1 MTKMK
6 IVYPMQ
12 LAGENGSSE
21 IASLDEFIKKINGL
35 KSGTFPIGRNRI
47 WHGGIHFSKSGGWHP
62 SGAVRAIADGEIVA
76 YRLATKPAKATRSSE
91 EGKPEGKIDL
101 YTSPSF
107 CLVRHCYEAGEQSKN
122 QLTFYSLYMHIAC
135 ENSYNSSEAAR
146 VMVKGT
152 GVSTYEPVVEGH
164 PPKLTRRLSGDKP
177 IYAKRGADVK
187 LVGQE
192 VKSLLNHKD
201 EPHDYYLVHY
211 VDDPDSLF
219 HIAASQL
226 QQEFPQKPKWMTPP
240 EGKPAR
246 HKIPGNTWLRK
257 TAGTTVG
264 SMGLPAG
271 SEVVVSSEPPQMV
284 NLNGGTTEFRKVQV
298 FKAGSG
304 TVKDSANQVMLNA
317 SKGAVGWLAKSK
329 MGAELAAEPSIPVEF
344 KEDAPVVNRSAN
356 PIPVQAGEIIGHWG
370 EHELATAGASG
381 FVKDADSK
389 VVHFEVFVAE
399 SDKQALEDCINNKAR
414 VTGGQGY
421 LLVKQEVTTYR
432 LINDS
437 QHGFHEVANFGPQV
451 LPLAVKES
459 DIVTHGANN
468 FVKVRERTAA
478 DGELAGEFVLQ
489 GGDVEVVSQH
499 DWHKLGVKLVD
510 GSSDD
515 DGFLDKADTE
525 SEDPQQKEASK
536 FFSTLYDKLVTDRDN
551 DGTLSG
557 NDIKAALANEELAGK
572 LRMLFIKHKSEWV
585 KPGDW
590 PRLKQELADQPK
602 LYEYAMQ
609 VHNNMVWMEDASAI
623 LGDTKPW
630 FIHPAGMM
638 ALVGER
644 KTSRSCDCESL
655 YADKFKVTRY
665 GSKYG
670 PVYWGT
676 ITLASYSRWSNLL
689 ATGKIT
695 ENEKV
700 ILIAMSDN
708 EGKMD
713 AIQSYDSEVV
723 TAGAMQ
729 KTFKDGVGLEGK
741 GELSIQLAKFRD
753 KYPDLYANHM
763 SNCGWIV
770 EGTGSSAITY
780 YVDDLLTSGGKVTG
794 RDLKNLLRKG
804 CDESTFNSVLNSKP
818 LAGLLKVI
826 SLPEF
831 LDIQV
836 LDFIERL
843 HSAESQ
849 VVSSGDIRIKDYIK
863 SNFGRAV
870 VLDHSV
876 NRPGYV
882 KDNFKMAI
890 SNFHTKNPNVSLN
903 PHDWAESHEIY
914 EKKILEEYKVT
925 RSMTDSIS
933 RYNSLRSKLQ

>member
-1 MTKMK
+1 MK

-21 IASLDEFIKKINGL
+21 IASIDEFIKKIQGL

-76 YRLATKPAKATRSSE
+76 YRLATKPAKATRSTE

-107 CLVRHCYEAGEQSKN
+107 CLVRHYYEAGEQSKN

-135 ENSYNSSEAAR
+135 ENSYNSPEAAR
-146 VMVKGT
+146 VTVKGT

-177 IYAKRGADVK
+177 VYAKRGAEVK

-192 VKSLLNHKD
+192 VKNLLNHKD

-211 VDDPDSLF
+211 VDDPDNLF

-240 EGKPAR
+240 EGKPVR
-246 HKIPGNTWLRK
+246 HKVPGNTWLRK
-257 TAGTTVG
+257 TADTTVG

-284 NLNGGTTEFRKVQV
+284 NLNGGTAEFRKVQV

-304 TVKDSANQVMLNA
+304 TVKDSANQVMINA

-329 MGAELAAEPSIPVEF
+329 MGAELAAEPSILVEF

-381 FVKDADSK
+381 FVKEADSK
-389 VVHFEVFVAE
+389 AVHFEVFIAE

-499 DWHKLGVKLVD
+499 DWHKLGAKLVD

-536 FFSTLYDKLVTDRDN
+536 FFSSLYDKLVTDRDN

-557 NDIKAALANEELAGK
+557 NDIKAALADEELAGK

-585 KPGDW
+585 QPSEW

-602 LYEYAMQ
+602 LYEYAKQ
-609 VHNNMVWMEDASAI
+609 VHNNMAWMEDASAI

-630 FIHPAGMM
+630 FVHPAGMM
-638 ALVGER
+638 GLVADPVSDDEMDEKWLIVTKGQLTFDAEGNDVENSTFFSR
-644 KTSRSCDCESL
+644 KIHWPGNSESGVTIGRGYDIGSRSKEEVFRDLSGSGVPDNIASLISDGAGIKGEAASNFVSENKSSTLITRKSQHRLFEKIYPDYALRAKSNYERWTTVQNINDANIPSVSISDKVNWESL
-655 YADKFKVTRY
+655 DDKVKDVIVDLVYQGFTKGPKPMIYGMLNDRQKYA
-665 GSKYG
+665 
-670 PVYWGT
+670 
-676 ITLASYSRWSNLL
+676 
-689 ATGKIT
+689 
-695 ENEKV
+695 
-700 ILIAMSDN
+700 
-708 EGKMD
+708 
-713 AIQSYDSEVV
+713 
-723 TAGAMQ
+723 
-729 KTFKDGVGLEGK
+729 
-741 GELSIQLAKFRD
+741 
-753 KYPDLYANHM
+753 
-763 SNCGWIV
+763 
-770 EGTGSSAITY
+770 
-780 YVDDLLTSGGKVTG
+780 
-794 RDLKNLLRKG
+794 
-804 CDESTFNSVLNSKP
+804 
-818 LAGLLKVI
+818 
-826 SLPEF
+826 
-831 LDIQV
+831 
-836 LDFIERL
+836 
-843 HSAESQ
+843 
-849 VVSSGDIRIKDYIK
+849 DYIK
-863 SNFGRAV
+863 NNPTLSQYEPGRKRAKY
-870 VLDHSV
+870 LT
-876 NRPGYV
+876 G
-882 KDNFKMAI
+882 
-890 SNFHTKNPNVSLN
+890 
-903 PHDWAESHEIY
+903 E
-914 EKKILEEYKVT
+914 
-925 RSMTDSIS
+925 
-933 RYNSLRSKLQ
+933 

>member
-62 SGAVRAIADGEIVA
+62 SGAVRAIADGQIVA

-91 EGKPEGKIDL
+91 KGKPEGKIDL

-107 CLVRHCYEAGEQSKN
+107 CLVRHRYEAGEQSKN

-177 IYAKRGADVK
+177 VYAKRGAEVK

-192 VKSLLNHKD
+192 VKNLLNHKD
-201 EPHDYYLVHY
+201 EHHDYYLVHY

-226 QQEFPQKPKWMTPP
+226 QQEYPQKPTWMTPP

-246 HKIPGNTWLRK
+246 HKVPSNTWLRK
-257 TAGTTVG
+257 TADTTVG

-298 FKAGSG
+298 FKVGSG
-304 TVKDSANQVMLNA
+304 TVKDSANQVMTNA

-329 MGAELAAEPSIPVEF
+329 MGAGLTAEPSIPVEF
-344 KEDAPVVNRSAN
+344 KDDAPVVNRSAN

-381 FVKDADSK
+381 FEKDADSK
-389 VVHFEVFVAE
+389 AVHFEVFVSE

-421 LLVKQEVTTYR
+421 LLVKKEVTTYR
-432 LINDS
+432 LTSDS
-437 QHGFHEVANFGPQV
+437 QHGFHEVANFGPLV
-451 LPLAVKES
+451 IPLAVKES

-489 GGDVEVVSQH
+489 GGDVEVISQH

-525 SEDPQQKEASK
+525 SEEPQQKEASK
-536 FFSTLYDKLVTDRDN
+536 FFSTLYDQLVTDRDN

-557 NDIKAALANEELAGK
+557 NDIKAALADEELAGK

-585 KPGDW
+585 NPGDW
-590 PRLKQELADQPK
+590 PRLKQELAEQPK

-609 VHNNMVWMEDASAI
+609 VHNNMAWIDDANAI
-623 LGDTKPW
+623 AVLGDTKPW

-638 ALVGER
+638 GLVKSYQKEALWVLG
-644 KTSRSCDCESL
+644 KTSERYESGGRGPGVVSTGKGDYGGASYGCYQLSSNLGVVQL
-655 YADKFKVTRY
+655 YIQS
-665 GSKYG
+665 SKYKDLFEG
-670 PVYWGT
+670 
-676 ITLASYSRWSNLL
+676 LL
-689 ATGKIT
+689 PATP
-695 ENEKV
+695 
-700 ILIAMSDN
+700 
-708 EGKMD
+708 
-713 AIQSYDSEVV
+713 Q
-723 TAGAMQ
+723 
-729 KTFKDGVGLEGK
+729 
-741 GELSIQLAKFRD
+741 
-753 KYPDLYANHM
+753 
-763 SNCGWIV
+763 
-770 EGTGSSAITY
+770 
-780 YVDDLLTSGGKVTG
+780 
-794 RDLKNLLRKG
+794 
-804 CDESTFNSVLNSKP
+804 FNSAWKNVAAND
-818 LAGLLKVI
+818 
-826 SLPEF
+826 PEGF
-831 LDIQV
+831 REEQHRFIKETHYDIQ
-836 LDFIERL
+836 IERL
-843 HSAESQ
+843 
-849 VVSSGDIRIKDYIK
+849 K
-863 SNFGRAV
+863 SKGLLIEHNRAAVHDLVWSTAVQFGAKTNLIINALSNSDLQKISDKELIITV
-870 VLDHSV
+870 Q
-876 NRPGYV
+876 NYK
-882 KDNFKMAI
+882 KDNTETLFKSSPTLWKDLKDRAD
-890 SNFHTKNPNVSLN
+890 S
-903 PHDWAESHEIY
+903 
-914 EKKILEEYKVT
+914 EKKALLELE
-925 RSMTDSIS
+925 
-933 RYNSLRSKLQ
+933 SKMFEVEIK

>member
-1 MTKMK
+1 MK

-21 IASLDEFIKKINGL
+21 IASIDEFIKKINGL

-47 WHGGIHFSKSGGWHP
+47 WHGGIHFSQSGGWHP

-76 YRLATKPAKATRSSE
+76 YRLATKPAKATRSTE

-107 CLVRHCYEAGEQSKN
+107 CLVRHRYEAGEQNKN
-122 QLTFYSLYMHIAC
+122 RLTFYSLYMHIAC

-177 IYAKRGADVK
+177 VYAKRGAEVK

-192 VKSLLNHKD
+192 VKNLFNHND

-246 HKIPGNTWLRK
+246 HKVPGNTWLRK
-257 TAGTTVG
+257 TADTTVG

-271 SEVVVSSEPPQMV
+271 SEVVVSTESPQMV
-284 NLNGGTTEFRKVQV
+284 NLNGGTTEFRKVQM

-304 TVKDSANQVMLNA
+304 TVKDSANQVMTNA
-317 SKGAVGWLAKSK
+317 SKGATGWLAKSK
-329 MGAELAAEPSIPVEF
+329 MGAGLTAEPSIPVEF
-344 KEDAPVVNRSAN
+344 KDDAVVDRSAN

-381 FVKDADSK
+381 FEKDADSK
-389 VVHFEVFVAE
+389 AVHFEMFVAKN
-399 SDKQALEDCINNKAR
+399 DKQALEDCINNKAR

-421 LLVKQEVTTYR
+421 LLVKKEVTTYR
-432 LINDS
+432 LTNDS
-437 QHGFHEVANFGPQV
+437 QHGFHGVANFGPQV

-489 GGDVEVVSQH
+489 GSDVEVVSQH

-510 GSSDD
+510 GSSDP

-525 SEDPQQKEASK
+525 GKEGGE

-557 NDIKAALANEELAGK
+557 NDIKAALADEELAGK
-572 LRMLFIKHKSEWV
+572 LRMLFIRHKSEWV
-585 KPGDW
+585 QPGEW
-590 PRLKQELADQPK
+590 PRLKQELAEQPK

-609 VHNNMVWMEDASAI
+609 VHNNMAWMEDASKI
-623 LGDTKPW
+623 LDDIKPW

-638 ALVGER
+638 GLVADPVSDDEMDEKWFIVTKGQLTFDAEGNDVENSTYFSR
-644 KTSRSCDCESL
+644 KIHWPGNSESGVTIGRGYDIGSRSKEDVYRDLSDSGVPDDIASLISAGAGIKGGDASKFVSENKNSTLITRKSQYRLFEKIYPDYVLRAKSNYERWTTAQSIQDANIPGVSISDKTNWESL
-655 YADKFKVTRY
+655 DDKVKDVIVDLVYQGFTKGPRPMVYGMLNDRQKYA
-665 GSKYG
+665 
-670 PVYWGT
+670 
-676 ITLASYSRWSNLL
+676 
-689 ATGKIT
+689 
-695 ENEKV
+695 
-700 ILIAMSDN
+700 
-708 EGKMD
+708 
-713 AIQSYDSEVV
+713 
-723 TAGAMQ
+723 
-729 KTFKDGVGLEGK
+729 
-741 GELSIQLAKFRD
+741 
-753 KYPDLYANHM
+753 
-763 SNCGWIV
+763 
-770 EGTGSSAITY
+770 
-780 YVDDLLTSGGKVTG
+780 
-794 RDLKNLLRKG
+794 
-804 CDESTFNSVLNSKP
+804 
-818 LAGLLKVI
+818 
-826 SLPEF
+826 
-831 LDIQV
+831 
-836 LDFIERL
+836 
-843 HSAESQ
+843 
-849 VVSSGDIRIKDYIK
+849 DYIK
-863 SNFGRAV
+863 NNPSLSQYEPGR
-870 VLDHSV
+870 
-876 NRPGYV
+876 NRAKYLTG
-882 KDNFKMAI
+882 
-890 SNFHTKNPNVSLN
+890 
-903 PHDWAESHEIY
+903 E
-914 EKKILEEYKVT
+914 
-925 RSMTDSIS
+925 
-933 RYNSLRSKLQ
+933 

>member
-1 MTKMK
+1 MK

-47 WHGGIHFSKSGGWHP
+47 WHGGIHFSQSGGWHP

-76 YRLATKPAKATRSSE
+76 YRLATKPAKATRSTE

-107 CLVRHCYEAGEQSKN
+107 CLVRHCYEAGEQNKN
-122 QLTFYSLYMHIAC
+122 RLTFYSLYMHIAC
-135 ENSYNSSEAAR
+135 ENSYNSPEAAR

-177 IYAKRGADVK
+177 VYAKRGAEVK

-192 VKSLLNHKD
+192 VKNLLNHKD

-240 EGKPAR
+240 EGKPTR
-246 HKIPGNTWLRK
+246 HKVPGNTWLRK
-257 TAGTTVG
+257 TADTTVG

-304 TVKDSANQVMLNA
+304 TVKDSANQVMTNA
-317 SKGAVGWLAKSK
+317 SKGATGWQAKSK
-329 MGAELAAEPSIPVEF
+329 IGAGLAAEPSIPIEF
-344 KEDAPVVNRSAN
+344 KDDAPVVNRNAN

-370 EHELATAGASG
+370 EHELATVGASG
-381 FVKDADSK
+381 FEKGADSK
-389 VVHFEVFVAE
+389 AVHFEMFVAKN
-399 SDKQALEDCINNKAR
+399 DKQALEDCINNKAR

-421 LLVKQEVTTYR
+421 LLVKKEVTTYR
-432 LINDS
+432 LTNDS
-437 QHGFHEVANFGPQV
+437 QHGFHGVANFGPQV

-499 DWHKLGVKLVD
+499 DWYKLGVKLVD
-510 GSSDD
+510 GSSDP

-525 SEDPQQKEASK
+525 GKEGGE

-557 NDIKAALANEELAGK
+557 NDIKAALADEELAGK

-585 KPGDW
+585 QPGQEW
-590 PRLKQELADQPK
+590 PRLKQELAKQPK

-609 VHNNMVWMEDASAI
+609 VHNNMAWIDDANAI
-623 LGDTKPW
+623 SVLVDTKPW

-638 ALVGER
+638 GLIKDKYTECACDRDITIDELVQIAPKIDKKKLEVYLPEINDGFRSFNMSTCREKAHFLAQCYHESDGFMQTVEYGGAR
-644 KTSRSCDCESL
+644 KEYSPWFGRGFIQITWQEIYAKYEEYAEEDFTSSDTAREKL
-655 YADKFKVTRY
+655 EKFPHCIKSAFWFYNIYKNV
-665 GSKYG
+665 SKYAKHDDFNMVVALING
-670 PVYWGT
+670 GFNGYLDRLSKLNDIVSILSAQHLSSKIKDEVFPFLSSEIYNYRVY
-676 ITLASYSRWSNLL
+676 SYSWGRYHDPNLIGIKGTSKNSVEAL
-689 ATGKIT
+689 NAYQRALTLYKSKNDKRNVAAI
-695 ENEKV
+695 EKR
-700 ILIAMSDN
+700 IAS
-708 EGKMD
+708 
-713 AIQSYDSEVV
+713 
-723 TAGAMQ
+723 
-729 KTFKDGVGLEGK
+729 L
-741 GELSIQLAKFRD
+741 RD
-753 KYPDLYANHM
+753 K
-763 SNCGWIV
+763 
-770 EGTGSSAITY
+770 
-780 YVDDLLTSGGKVTG
+780 
-794 RDLKNLLRKG
+794 
-804 CDESTFNSVLNSKP
+804 
-818 LAGLLKVI
+818 
-826 SLPEF
+826 
-831 LDIQV
+831 
-836 LDFIERL
+836 
-843 HSAESQ
+843 
-849 VVSSGDIRIKDYIK
+849 IR
-863 SNFGRAV
+863 
-870 VLDHSV
+870 
-876 NRPGYV
+876 
-882 KDNFKMAI
+882 
-890 SNFHTKNPNVSLN
+890 
-903 PHDWAESHEIY
+903 
-914 EKKILEEYKVT
+914 
-925 RSMTDSIS
+925 
-933 RYNSLRSKLQ
+933 

>member
-1 MTKMK
+1 M
-6 IVYPMQ
+6 
-12 LAGENGSSE
+12 
-21 IASLDEFIKKINGL
+21 
-35 KSGTFPIGRNRI
+35 
-47 WHGGIHFSKSGGWHP
+47 
-62 SGAVRAIADGEIVA
+62 
-76 YRLATKPAKATRSSE
+76 
-91 EGKPEGKIDL
+91 
-101 YTSPSF
+101 
-107 CLVRHCYEAGEQSKN
+107 
-122 QLTFYSLYMHIAC
+122 
-135 ENSYNSSEAAR
+135 
-146 VMVKGT
+146 
-152 GVSTYEPVVEGH
+152 
-164 PPKLTRRLSGDKP
+164 
-177 IYAKRGADVK
+177 
-187 LVGQE
+187 
-192 VKSLLNHKD
+192 
-201 EPHDYYLVHY
+201 
-211 VDDPDSLF
+211 
-219 HIAASQL
+219 
-226 QQEFPQKPKWMTPP
+226 
-240 EGKPAR
+240 
-246 HKIPGNTWLRK
+246 
-257 TAGTTVG
+257 
-264 SMGLPAG
+264 
-271 SEVVVSSEPPQMV
+271 
-284 NLNGGTTEFRKVQV
+284 
-298 FKAGSG
+298 
-304 TVKDSANQVMLNA
+304 
-317 SKGAVGWLAKSK
+317 
-329 MGAELAAEPSIPVEF
+329 
-344 KEDAPVVNRSAN
+344 
-356 PIPVQAGEIIGHWG
+356 
-370 EHELATAGASG
+370 
-381 FVKDADSK
+381 KDADSK
-389 VVHFEVFVAE
+389 AVHFEVFVAD

-414 VTGGQGY
+414 VSGGQGY
-421 LLVKQEVTTYR
+421 LLLNQEVTTYR
-432 LINDS
+432 LTSDS
-437 QHGFHEVANFGPQV
+437 QHGFHDVAKFGPLV

-459 DIVTHGANN
+459 DKVSHGANN

-478 DGELAGEFVLQ
+478 DGELAGEFVLLAD
-489 GGDVEVVSQH
+489 GVEVVSQH

-510 GSSDD
+510 GSSDE
-515 DGFLDKADTE
+515 DGFLDKADTATDSEE
-525 SEDPQQKEASK
+525 SQQKEASE

-557 NDIKAALANEELAGK
+557 NDIKAALADEELAGK

-585 KPGDW
+585 QPGTW

-609 VHNNMVWMEDASAI
+609 VHNNMAWMEDASAI

-630 FIHPAGMM
+630 FIHSAGMM

-644 KTSRSCDCESL
+644 KTSSSCDCERL

-676 ITLASYSRWSNLL
+676 ITLASYSGWSKLL

-695 ENEKV
+695 ENEKA

-753 KYPDLYANHM
+753 KHPDLYANHM
-763 SNCGWIV
+763 FNCGWIV
-770 EGTGSSAITY
+770 EGAGSSAITY
-780 YVDDLLTSGGKVTG
+780 YIDGLLTDGGKITG

-804 CDESTFNSVLNSKP
+804 CNESTFNSVINSKP

-843 HSAESQ
+843 HSAESNI
-849 VVSSGDIRIKDYIK
+849 VSSGDIRIRDYIK

-882 KDNFKMAI
+882 KDNFKIAI
-890 SNFHTKNPNVSLN
+890 SNFHTQNPSVSLN
-903 PHDWAESHEIY
+903 PHDWAELHEIY
-914 EKKILEEYKVT
+914 EEKLLEEYKIT

>member
-1 MTKMK
+1 MK

-47 WHGGIHFSKSGGWHP
+47 WHGGIHFSQSGGWHP

-76 YRLATKPAKATRSSE
+76 YRLATKPAKATRNTE

-107 CLVRHCYEAGEQSKN
+107 CLVRHCYEAGEQNKN
-122 QLTFYSLYMHIAC
+122 RLTFYSLYMHIAC
-135 ENSYNSSEAAR
+135 ENSYNSPEAAR

-177 IYAKRGADVK
+177 VYAKRGAEVK

-192 VKSLLNHKD
+192 VKNLLNHKD

-226 QQEFPQKPKWMTPP
+226 QQEFPQKPTWMTPP

-246 HKIPGNTWLRK
+246 HKVPGNTWLRK
-257 TAGTTVG
+257 TADTTVG

-298 FKAGSG
+298 FKTGSG
-304 TVKDSANQVMLNA
+304 TVKDSANQVMTNA
-317 SKGAVGWLAKSK
+317 GKGTVGWLAKSK
-329 MGAELAAEPSIPVEF
+329 MGAGLTAEPSIPVEF
-344 KEDAPVVNRSAN
+344 KDDAVVDRSAN
-356 PIPVQAGEIIGHWG
+356 PIPVQAGKVIGHWG
-370 EHELATAGASG
+370 EHELATTVASG
-381 FVKDADSK
+381 FEKDADSK
-389 VVHFEVFVAE
+389 AVHFEVFVAKN
-399 SDKQALEDCINNKAR
+399 DKQALEDCINNKAR

-421 LLVKQEVTTYR
+421 LLVKKEVTTYR
-432 LINDS
+432 LTNDS
-437 QHGFHEVANFGPQV
+437 QHGFHEVANLGPQV

-489 GGDVEVVSQH
+489 DGDVEVVSQH

-557 NDIKAALANEELAGK
+557 NDIKAALADEGLAGK

-602 LYEYAMQ
+602 LYEYAKQ
-609 VHNNMVWMEDASAI
+609 VHNNMAWIDDANA
-623 LGDTKPW
+623 LAVLVDTKPW

-638 ALVGER
+638 GLVKSYQKEALWVLG
-644 KTSRSCDCESL
+644 KTSERYESGGRGPGVVSTGKGDYGGASYGCYQL
-655 YADKFKVTRY
+655 SSNLGVVQRY
-665 GSKYG
+665 IQSSKY
-670 PVYWGT
+670 
-676 ITLASYSRWSNLL
+676 
-689 ATGKIT
+689 
-695 ENEKV
+695 
-700 ILIAMSDN
+700 
-708 EGKMD
+708 
-713 AIQSYDSEVV
+713 
-723 TAGAMQ
+723 
-729 KTFKDGVGLEGK
+729 KDFFE
-741 GELSIQLAKFRD
+741 
-753 KYPDLYANHM
+753 
-763 SNCGWIV
+763 
-770 EGTGSSAITY
+770 
-780 YVDDLLTSGGKVTG
+780 
-794 RDLKNLLRKG
+794 
-804 CDESTFNSVLNSKP
+804 
-818 LAGLLKVI
+818 GLLPATAQFNAAWKDVAAND
-826 SLPEF
+826 PEGF
-831 LDIQV
+831 REEQHRFIKETHYDIQ
-836 LDFIERL
+836 IERL
-843 HSAESQ
+843 
-849 VVSSGDIRIKDYIK
+849 K
-863 SNFGRAV
+863 SKGLLIEHTRAAIHDLVWSTAVQFGAKTNLIINALSNSDLQNISDKELIITV
-870 VLDHSV
+870 Q
-876 NRPGYV
+876 NYK
-882 KDNFKMAI
+882 KDNTETLFKSSPTWWKDLKDRAD
-890 SNFHTKNPNVSLN
+890 S
-903 PHDWAESHEIY
+903 
-914 EKKILEEYKVT
+914 EKKALLELE
-925 RSMTDSIS
+925 
-933 RYNSLRSKLQ
+933 SKMFEVEIK

>member
-76 YRLATKPAKATRSSE
+76 YRLATKPAKATRSTE

-107 CLVRHCYEAGEQSKN
+107 CLVRHRYEAGEQNKN
-122 QLTFYSLYMHIAC
+122 RLTFYSLYMHIAC

-177 IYAKRGADVK
+177 VYAKRGAEVK

-211 VDDPDSLF
+211 VNDPDSLF

-246 HKIPGNTWLRK
+246 CKIPGNTWLRK
-257 TAGTTVG
+257 SADTTAE
-264 SMGLPAG
+264 SLGLPAG
-271 SEVVVSSEPPQMV
+271 SEVVISGEPAQMISI
-284 NLNGGTTEFRKVQV
+284 NGGTTEFRKVQV
-298 FKAGSG
+298 FKVGSG
-304 TVKDSANQVMLNA
+304 TVKDRANQVMTNA

-329 MGAELAAEPSIPVEF
+329 MGAGLTAEPSIPVEF
-344 KEDAPVVNRSAN
+344 KDDAVVDRSAN

-381 FVKDADSK
+381 FEKDADSK
-389 VVHFEVFVAE
+389 AVHFEVFVAE
-399 SDKQALEDCINNKAR
+399 SDKQVLEDCINNKAR

-421 LLVKQEVTTYR
+421 LLVKKKVTTYR
-432 LINDS
+432 LTSDS
-437 QHGFHEVANFGPQV
+437 KHGFHEVANFGPLV

-478 DGELAGEFVLQ
+478 DGELAGEFILQ
-489 GGDVEVVSQH
+489 GGDVEVISQH

-557 NDIKAALANEELAGK
+557 DDIKAALADEELAGK

-590 PRLKQELADQPK
+590 PRLKQELAEQPK

-609 VHNNMVWMEDASAI
+609 VHNNMAWMEDASAI

-638 ALVGER
+638 GLVAEPISDDEMDEKWLTVPKGQLTFDAEGNDVDTSIYFSR
-644 KTSRSCDCESL
+644 KPHIPMQRDGTVIGQSGI
-655 YADKFKVTRY
+655 TY
-665 GSKYG
+665 GRG
-670 PVYWGT
+670 LDIGQQTQPFV
-676 ITLASYSRWSNLL
+676 SNLL
-689 ATGKIT
+689 SAISENARPLSDKMSSWLIVGSGKKRDLAKDHLALINDSVPMDEQILTRKQQHFLFLSVYGDRESTTKRTIEAARGSRHVLAPPGKIIWDQLPT
-695 ENEKV
+695 DVKEVLVDLTFRGDNHSKSRDSIIPTLVEGLESGDYSAFKY
-700 ILIAMSDN
+700 LMSDRSVWI
-708 EGKMD
+708 D
-713 AIQSYDSEVV
+713 V
-723 TAGAMQ
+723 
-729 KTFKDGVGLEGK
+729 
-741 GELSIQLAKFRD
+741 FRV
-753 KYPDLYANHM
+753 PRERFNAR
-763 SNCGWIV
+763 
-770 EGTGSSAITY
+770 SSW
-780 YVDDLLTSGGKVTG
+780 
-794 RDLKNLLRKG
+794 
-804 CDESTFNSVLNSKP
+804 
-818 LAGLLKVI
+818 
-826 SLPEF
+826 
-831 LDIQV
+831 
-836 LDFIERL
+836 
-843 HSAESQ
+843 
-849 VVSSGDIRIKDYIK
+849 
-863 SNFGRAV
+863 
-870 VLDHSV
+870 V
-876 NRPGYV
+876 N
-882 KDNFKMAI
+882 
-890 SNFHTKNPNVSLN
+890 
-903 PHDWAESHEIY
+903 
-914 EKKILEEYKVT
+914 
-925 RSMTDSIS
+925 
-933 RYNSLRSKLQ
+933 

>member
-1 MTKMK
+1 MK

-91 EGKPEGKIDL
+91 KGKPEGKIDL

-107 CLVRHCYEAGEQSKN
+107 CLVRHCYEAGEQNKN
-122 QLTFYSLYMHIAC
+122 RLTFYSLYMHIAC
-135 ENSYNSSEAAR
+135 ENSYNSPEAAR
-146 VMVKGT
+146 VTVKGT
-152 GVSTYEPVVEGH
+152 GVSTYKPVVEGT
-164 PPKLTRRLSGDKP
+164 PPKLIRRLSGDKP
-177 IYAKRGADVK
+177 VYAKRGAEVK
-187 LVGQE
+187 LVDQE
-192 VKSLLNHKD
+192 VKNLLNHKD

-226 QQEFPQKPKWMTPP
+226 QQEFPQKPTWMTPP

-246 HKIPGNTWLRK
+246 CKIPGNTWLRK
-257 TAGTTVG
+257 SADTTAE
-264 SMGLPAG
+264 SLGLPAG
-271 SEVVVSSEPPQMV
+271 SEVVISGEPAQMISI
-284 NLNGGTTEFRKVQV
+284 NGGTTEFRKVQV
-298 FKAGSG
+298 FKVGSG
-304 TVKDSANQVMLNA
+304 TVKDSANQVMTNV

-329 MGAELAAEPSIPVEF
+329 MGARLTAEPTIPVEF
-344 KEDAPVVNRSAN
+344 KDDAPVVNRSAN

-381 FVKDADSK
+381 FEKDADSK
-389 VVHFEVFVAE
+389 AVHFEVFVAE

-421 LLVKQEVTTYR
+421 LLVKKKVTTYR
-432 LINDS
+432 LTSDS
-437 QHGFHEVANFGPQV
+437 QHGFHEVANFGPLV

-489 GGDVEVVSQH
+489 GGDVEVISQH

-557 NDIKAALANEELAGK
+557 NDIKAALADEELAGK

-585 KPGDW
+585 QPGKEW
-590 PRLKQELADQPK
+590 PRLKQELAEQPK

-609 VHNNMVWMEDASAI
+609 VHKNMAWMDDASKI
-623 LGDTKPW
+623 LGDIKPW

-638 ALVGER
+638 GLVGREKR
-644 KTSRSCDCESL
+644 GFKFTLDMMKCIYTNFKRNNSKDKELQGIADELNEHIDFYQLDTPLKRTHFFAQILQETGPDLNVIEGGIWSVSAIKTFLGGSTRRYPDGRL
-655 YADKFKVTRY
+655 YADVHGYVT
-665 GSKYG
+665 K
-670 PVYWGT
+670 
-676 ITLASYSRWSNLL
+676 
-689 ATGKIT
+689 T
-695 ENEKV
+695 E
-700 ILIAMSDN
+700 
-708 EGKMD
+708 
-713 AIQSYDSEVV
+713 
-723 TAGAMQ
+723 
-729 KTFKDGVGLEGK
+729 
-741 GELSIQLAKFRD
+741 
-753 KYPDLYANHM
+753 
-763 SNCGWIV
+763 
-770 EGTGSSAITY
+770 
-780 YVDDLLTSGGKVTG
+780 
-794 RDLKNLLRKG
+794 
-804 CDESTFNSVLNSKP
+804 KP
-818 LAGLLKVI
+818 
-826 SLPEF
+826 
-831 LDIQV
+831 
-836 LDFIERL
+836 R
-843 HSAESQ
+843 
-849 VVSSGDIRIKDYIK
+849 RYIK
-863 SNFGRAV
+863 SDGNDVTLDDQIAIVNTIYGNRAELGNGSYSSNDGWNYRGRGLKQVTGKSNYTSFNDWHKSNQSKWPNDIINAV
-870 VLDHSV
+870 DDFEILSEIKFAA
-876 NRPGYV
+876 RSAAW
-882 KDNFKMAI
+882 FWI
-890 SNFHTKNPNVSLN
+890 SNSSKANPDPRAKCFDYANEASDAAVDRITNIINLN
-903 PHDWAESHEIY
+903 
-914 EKKILEEYKVT
+914 
-925 RSMTDSIS
+925 TDS
-933 RYNSLRSKLQ
+933 RQKRKNNFWRLWNEEVLHDQ

>member
-1 MTKMK
+1 MK

-76 YRLATKPAKATRSSE
+76 YRLATKPAKATRSTE

-107 CLVRHCYEAGEQSKN
+107 CLVRHRYEAGEQNKN
-122 QLTFYSLYMHIAC
+122 RLTFYSLYMHIAC

-152 GVSTYEPVVEGH
+152 GVSTYKPVVEGT
-164 PPKLTRRLSGDKP
+164 PPKLIRRLSGDKP
-177 IYAKRGADVK
+177 VYAKRGAEVK

-192 VKSLLNHKD
+192 VKNLLNHKD

-226 QQEFPQKPKWMTPP
+226 QQEFPQKPTWMTPP

-246 HKIPGNTWLRK
+246 HKVPGNTWLRK
-257 TAGTTVG
+257 SADTTAE
-264 SMGLPAG
+264 SLGLPAG
-271 SEVVVSSEPPQMV
+271 SEVVISGEPAQMISI
-284 NLNGGTTEFRKVQV
+284 NGGTTEFRKVQV
-298 FKAGSG
+298 FKVGSG
-304 TVKDSANQVMLNA
+304 TVKDSANQVMTNA

-329 MGAELAAEPSIPVEF
+329 MGAGLTAEPSIPVEF
-344 KEDAPVVNRSAN
+344 KDDAVVDRSAN

-381 FVKDADSK
+381 FEKDADSK
-389 VVHFEVFVAE
+389 AVHFEVFVAE
-399 SDKQALEDCINNKAR
+399 SDKQVLEDCINNKAR

-421 LLVKQEVTTYR
+421 LLVKKKVTTYR
-432 LINDS
+432 LTSDS
-437 QHGFHEVANFGPQV
+437 KHGFHEVANFGPLV

-489 GGDVEVVSQH
+489 GGDVEVISQH

-525 SEDPQQKEASK
+525 SEEPQQKEASK
-536 FFSTLYDKLVTDRDN
+536 FFSTLYDKLVTDGDN

-557 NDIKAALANEELAGK
+557 NDIKAALADEELAGK

-590 PRLKQELADQPK
+590 PRLKQELAEQPK

-609 VHNNMVWMEDASAI
+609 VHNNMAWMEDASAI

-630 FIHPAGMM
+630 FIHPAGMIG
-638 ALVGER
+638 LVADPVSDDEMDEKWFIVTKGQLTFDAEGNDVENSTYFSR
-644 KTSRSCDCESL
+644 KIHWPGNSESGVTIGRGYDIGSRSKEDVYRDLSDSGVPDNIASLISSGAGIKGGEASSFVSENKNSTLITRKSQHLLFEKIYPDYVLRAKSNYERWTTAQSIQDANIPGVSISDKTNWESL
-655 YADKFKVTRY
+655 DDKVKDVIVDLVYQGFTKGPRPMVYGMLNDRQKYA
-665 GSKYG
+665 
-670 PVYWGT
+670 
-676 ITLASYSRWSNLL
+676 
-689 ATGKIT
+689 
-695 ENEKV
+695 
-700 ILIAMSDN
+700 
-708 EGKMD
+708 
-713 AIQSYDSEVV
+713 
-723 TAGAMQ
+723 
-729 KTFKDGVGLEGK
+729 
-741 GELSIQLAKFRD
+741 
-753 KYPDLYANHM
+753 
-763 SNCGWIV
+763 
-770 EGTGSSAITY
+770 
-780 YVDDLLTSGGKVTG
+780 
-794 RDLKNLLRKG
+794 
-804 CDESTFNSVLNSKP
+804 
-818 LAGLLKVI
+818 
-826 SLPEF
+826 
-831 LDIQV
+831 
-836 LDFIERL
+836 
-843 HSAESQ
+843 
-849 VVSSGDIRIKDYIK
+849 DYIK
-863 SNFGRAV
+863 NNPSLSQYEPGR
-870 VLDHSV
+870 
-876 NRPGYV
+876 NRAKYLTG
-882 KDNFKMAI
+882 
-890 SNFHTKNPNVSLN
+890 
-903 PHDWAESHEIY
+903 E
-914 EKKILEEYKVT
+914 
-925 RSMTDSIS
+925 
-933 RYNSLRSKLQ
+933 

>member
-1 MTKMK
+1 MK

-21 IASLDEFIKKINGL
+21 IASIDEFIKKINGL

-47 WHGGIHFSKSGGWHP
+47 WHGGIHFSQSGGWHP

-76 YRLATKPAKATRSSE
+76 YRLATKPAKATRSTE

-107 CLVRHCYEAGEQSKN
+107 CLVRHRYEAGEQNKN
-122 QLTFYSLYMHIAC
+122 RLTFYSLYMHIAC

-177 IYAKRGADVK
+177 VYAKRGAEVK

-192 VKSLLNHKD
+192 VKNLFNHND

-246 HKIPGNTWLRK
+246 HKVPGNTWLRK
-257 TAGTTVG
+257 TADTTVG

-271 SEVVVSSEPPQMV
+271 SEVVVSTESPQMV

-304 TVKDSANQVMLNA
+304 TVKDSANQVMTNA
-317 SKGAVGWLAKSK
+317 SKGATGWLAKSK
-329 MGAELAAEPSIPVEF
+329 MGAGLTAEPSIPVEF
-344 KEDAPVVNRSAN
+344 KDDAVVDRSAN

-381 FVKDADSK
+381 FEKDADSK
-389 VVHFEVFVAE
+389 AVHFEMFVAKN
-399 SDKQALEDCINNKAR
+399 DKQALEDCINNKAR

-421 LLVKQEVTTYR
+421 LLVKKEVTTYR
-432 LINDS
+432 LTNDS
-437 QHGFHEVANFGPQV
+437 QHGFHGVANFGPQV

-489 GGDVEVVSQH
+489 GSDVEVVSQH

-510 GSSDD
+510 GSSDP

-525 SEDPQQKEASK
+525 GKEGGE

-551 DGTLSG
+551 DGSLSG
-557 NDIKAALANEELAGK
+557 NDIKAALADEELAGK
-572 LRMLFIKHKSEWV
+572 LRMLFIRHKSEWV
-585 KPGDW
+585 QPGEW
-590 PRLKQELADQPK
+590 PRLKQELAEQPK

-609 VHNNMVWMEDASAI
+609 VHNNMAWMEDASKI
-623 LGDTKPW
+623 LDDIKPW

-638 ALVGER
+638 GLVADPVSDDEMDEKWFIVTKGQLTFDAEGNDVENSTYFSR
-644 KTSRSCDCESL
+644 KIHWPGNSESGVTIGRGYDIGSRSKEDVYRDLSDSGVPDDIASLISAGAGIKGGEASKFVSENKNSTLITRKSQYRLFEKIYPDYVLRAKSNYERWTTAQSIQDANIPGVSISDKTNWESL
-655 YADKFKVTRY
+655 DDKVKDVIVDLVYQGFTKGPRPMVYGMLNDRQKYA
-665 GSKYG
+665 
-670 PVYWGT
+670 
-676 ITLASYSRWSNLL
+676 
-689 ATGKIT
+689 
-695 ENEKV
+695 
-700 ILIAMSDN
+700 
-708 EGKMD
+708 
-713 AIQSYDSEVV
+713 
-723 TAGAMQ
+723 
-729 KTFKDGVGLEGK
+729 
-741 GELSIQLAKFRD
+741 
-753 KYPDLYANHM
+753 
-763 SNCGWIV
+763 
-770 EGTGSSAITY
+770 
-780 YVDDLLTSGGKVTG
+780 
-794 RDLKNLLRKG
+794 
-804 CDESTFNSVLNSKP
+804 
-818 LAGLLKVI
+818 
-826 SLPEF
+826 
-831 LDIQV
+831 
-836 LDFIERL
+836 
-843 HSAESQ
+843 
-849 VVSSGDIRIKDYIK
+849 DYIK
-863 SNFGRAV
+863 NNPSLSQYEPGR
-870 VLDHSV
+870 
-876 NRPGYV
+876 NRAKYLTG
-882 KDNFKMAI
+882 
-890 SNFHTKNPNVSLN
+890 
-903 PHDWAESHEIY
+903 E
-914 EKKILEEYKVT
+914 
-925 RSMTDSIS
+925 
-933 RYNSLRSKLQ
+933 